1 MSLDGKQIS
10 ELARVTSVR
19 DDSLLV
25 VDNGGTESNS
35 VYVSDLLKK
44 AGNDKQDKLTA
55 GENIVINDNVI
66 SAPTINARNI
76 GEIVPSVLPLT
87 DAGLHLLDG
96 SLIPGNGI
104 YGEFVDYVAGL
115 YNDNPNANYFSQT
128 STIYNY
134 KKVGTIYDTDGVLS
148 GLAYGNYARTPDMLN
163 LGTAN
168 SWEIV
173 TKHYITSVGS
183 VNDGMMGIL
192 GGAYNV
198 NYYINASNLITV
210 ELSSNGSSYNI
221 GNISML
227 NAVTLNTFFYVKLEF
242 TGTAYNLYYSTDG
255 TNYTLQGS
263 ITSSTKVG
271 SRTNYFAFGVD
282 EAGNHS
288 AWTGKVDMNGCYI
301 NINGERWWTG
311 YTTFNPEE
319 WWQYLVTTYDSCGK
333 FVYDSVNNTVRLPK
347 ISGFVE
353 GTQNIN
359 TLGDLVEAGLPN
371 ITGGFR
377 GTGQNSSSSDSYERG
392 AFKAIANGTGY
403 SGASGNDVKTW
414 DFDASRS
421 SSIYGNSNT
430 VQPQSIKV
438 LLYIVIANSS
448 RNEIGISTE
457 KNIVDNNLKADKDF
471 SNVVKP
477 NQNFIQK
484 SISWGIPDYNRGI
497 TLNYDTLQNF
507 KAPSAGIICG
517 MINPA
522 GSVSGRVYVNGHMV
536 WGGDTY
542 VMSLHIIL
550 DRNDVVTHSG
560 IDNDQYNKY
569 FFYPFKGAY

>member
-55 GENIVINDNVI
+55 GDNIVINNNVI

-96 SLIPGNGI
+96 SLIDGNGI
-104 YGEFVDYVAGL
+104 YGEFVDYIAGL
-115 YNDNPNANYFSQT
+115 
-128 STIYNY
+128 
-134 KKVGTIYDTDGVLS
+134 V
-148 GLAYGNYARTPDMLN
+148 
-163 LGTAN
+163 
-168 SWEIV
+168 
-173 TKHYITSVGS
+173 
-183 VNDGMMGIL
+183 
-192 GGAYNV
+192 
-198 NYYINASNLITV
+198 
-210 ELSSNGSSYNI
+210 SSYPNLF
-221 GNISML
+221 IS
-227 NAVTLNTFFYVKLEF
+227 E
-242 TGTAYNLYYSTDG
+242 TDW
-255 TNYTLQGS
+255 QAS
-263 ITSSTKVG
+263 ISS
-271 SRTNYFAFGVD
+271 YGV
-282 EAGNHS
+282 
-288 AWTGKVDMNGCYI
+288 
-301 NINGERWWTG
+301 
-311 YTTFNPEE
+311 
-319 WWQYLVTTYDSCGK
+319 CGK
-333 FVYDSVNNTVRLPK
+333 FVYNTELNTVRLPK

-353 GTQNIN
+353 GTHSIN

-392 AFKAIANGTGY
+392 VFKAIANGTGY

-421 SSIYGNSNT
+421 SSIYGNSDT

-438 LLYIVIANSS
+438 LLYVVVANSS
-448 RNEIGISTE
+448 RKEIDVNTE

-471 SNVVKP
+471 SNVVLP

-484 SISWGIPDYNRGI
+484 SISWGMPDYSRGI
-497 TLNYDTLQNF
+497 QLTGSDSFTC
-507 KAPSAGIICG
+507 PSAGFVTIH
-517 MINPA
+517 
-522 GSVSGRVYVNGHMV
+522 GSGGNSGRAYVNGNLV
-536 WGGDTY
+536 GSFSNSSADSSANFF
-542 VMSLHIIL
+542 VSK
-550 DRNDVVTHSG
+550 NDVITLRSG
-560 IDNDQYNKY
+560 YTFGTDSY
-569 FFYPFKGAY
+569 FYPLKGVY

>member
-55 GENIVINDNVI
+55 GDNIVINNNVI

-96 SLIPGNGI
+96 SLIDGNGI
-104 YGEFVDYVAGL
+104 YGEFVDYIAEL
-115 YNDNPNANYFSQT
+115 YEEDPTASYFAQPGDIISEWTQPYITSKGTMGGETFACYSDVPQNTGTDMYWNLFNNISQNNGFHSSQGNVTGNIYWYNPIPLNITNIKVYTQIDTGGSNRQ
-128 STIYNY
+128 STA
-134 KKVGTIYDTDGVLS
+134 GTIYGSNDYT
-148 GLAYGNYARTPDMLN
+148 NWTPISTYTN
-163 LGTAN
+163 TQQAHSS
-168 SWEIV
+168 SW
-173 TKHYITSVGS
+173 
-183 VNDGMMGIL
+183 D
-192 GGAYNV
+192 
-198 NYYINASNLITV
+198 IN
-210 ELSSNGSSYNI
+210 LSSN
-221 GNISML
+221 
-227 NAVTLNTFFYVKLEF
+227 
-242 TGTAYNLYYSTDG
+242 
-255 TNYTLQGS
+255 
-263 ITSSTKVG
+263 
-271 SRTNYFAFGVD
+271 
-282 EAGNHS
+282 
-288 AWTGKVDMNGCYI
+288 
-301 NINGERWWTG
+301 TG
-311 YTTFNPEE
+311 YYKYYRWESTACGTGGYWTMSHLVFTATQKAQCTAEDF
-319 WWQYLVTTYDSCGK
+319 WQHTVTTYGSCGK
-333 FVYDSVNNTVRLPK
+333 FVYNTELNTVRLPK
-347 ISGFVE
+347 INGFVE
-353 GTQNIN
+353 GTHSIN

-371 ITGGFR
+371 ITGGTINSETVYAPNLLSGQFGAFDLSSNGASTPDR
-377 GTGQNSSSSDSYERG
+377 GTT
-392 AFKAIANGTGY
+392 A
-403 SGASGNDVKTW
+403 GNFATYAYWK
-414 DFDASRS
+414 FDASRS

-448 RNEIGISTE
+448 RKEIDVSTE
-457 KNIVDNNLKADKDF
+457 KNIIDNSLKADKDF
-471 SNVVKP
+471 SNVVLP

-497 TLNYDTLQNF
+497 ILNYDTLQNF

-517 MINPA
+517 MIDPA

-560 IDNDQYNKY
+560 IDNNQYDQI

>member
-35 VYVSDLLKK
+35 VYVADLLKK

-55 GENIVINDNVI
+55 GDNIVINNNVI

-96 SLIPGNGI
+96 SLIDGNGI
-104 YGEFVDYVAGL
+104 YGEFVDYIADL
-115 YNDNPNANYFSQT
+115 YEEDPTANYFAQPGYIVSKNYFAQPGYIVSKWTQPYITGVGTMGGDTFACYSDVPQNTGTDTYWNLFNNISQNAGFHSSQGNVT
-128 STIYNY
+128 GNIYWYNPIPLNITNIKVYTQIDTGGSNRQSTA
-134 KKVGTIYDTDGVLS
+134 GTIYGSNDYT
-148 GLAYGNYARTPDMLN
+148 NWTPISTYTN
-163 LGTAN
+163 TQQAHSS
-168 SWEIV
+168 SW
-173 TKHYITSVGS
+173 
-183 VNDGMMGIL
+183 D
-192 GGAYNV
+192 
-198 NYYINASNLITV
+198 IN
-210 ELSSNGSSYNI
+210 LSSN
-221 GNISML
+221 
-227 NAVTLNTFFYVKLEF
+227 
-242 TGTAYNLYYSTDG
+242 
-255 TNYTLQGS
+255 
-263 ITSSTKVG
+263 
-271 SRTNYFAFGVD
+271 
-282 EAGNHS
+282 
-288 AWTGKVDMNGCYI
+288 
-301 NINGERWWTG
+301 TG
-311 YTTFNPEE
+311 YYKYYRWESTACGTGGYWTMSHLVFTATQRVQKTAEDM
-319 WWQYLVTTYDSCGK
+319 WQYFLDTYGVCGK
-333 FVYDSVNNTVRLPK
+333 FIYNSEQNTVRLPK

-353 GTQNIN
+353 GTHSIN
-359 TLGDLVEAGLPN
+359 TLGDLVEAGIPN
-371 ITGGFR
+371 ITGSVNLFGN
-377 GTGQNSSSSDSYERG
+377 NSVNIVKG
-392 AFKAIANGTGY
+392 AFSIENPAVPTDSTKIDTVTSGTNVGLLI
-403 SGASGNDVKTW
+403 
-414 DFDASRS
+414 DASRS

-438 LLYIVIANSS
+438 LFYIVVANSS
-448 RNEIGISTE
+448 RKEIGVNTE
-457 KNIVDNNLKADKDF
+457 KTIVDNSLKADKDF
-471 SNVVKP
+471 SNVVLP